1 MKVLGYNLETST
13 GRENLFSLVNR
24 WTLTI
29 LIFSMIT
36 VMTGIGCSVLLFLG
50 DSSPLVVDQVVGG
63 IHLLMAIVLM
73 ILLIVVWIYFDK
85 LKEKIEFDTKRP
97 TQEEK
102 FVTRTNRQVITTQ
115 SAMADS
121 RAVTTN
127 TQSQSTNDQ
136 TPMSQSSAMEQFL
149 QNSQK
154 SYDAYKAN
162 MI

>member
-1 MKVLGYNLETST
+1 
-13 GRENLFSLVNR
+13 
-24 WTLTI
+24 
-29 LIFSMIT
+29 
-36 VMTGIGCSVLLFLG
+36 
-50 DSSPLVVDQVVGG
+50 
-63 IHLLMAIVLM
+63 MAIVLM